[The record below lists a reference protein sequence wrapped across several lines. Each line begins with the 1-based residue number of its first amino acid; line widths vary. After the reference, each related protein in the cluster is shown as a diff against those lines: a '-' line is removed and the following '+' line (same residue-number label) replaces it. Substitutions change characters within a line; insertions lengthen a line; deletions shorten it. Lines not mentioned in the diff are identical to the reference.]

1 MPNIIINN
9 YCNQKCSYCFA
20 EDSMTIQKN
29 KYNTQSLFI
38 FLSIL
43 KFLKKYN
50 YVEVR
55 LLGWEP
61 LLHPNINN
69 FINIWLKWWFDL
81 LIFSNLNFDS
91 EFLLNIF
98 NNVYD
103 YKKVRINCNLNN
115 LDFYTEEEY
124 KNIETNIK
132 YLINIWVDIVIW
144 YNVYDLSKNF
154 EDIYLL
160 SKKLWIKKINLKVTN
175 TVYWKDLIVDTWSR
189 EYWAYLFNIVNKYY
203 LDFKFEFSCWLDR
216 NIFLDSEINFFLN
229 NWINLLFWCDWF
241 AWKFDIDIDW
251 SIYKCFPTRSFYIDK
266 KLNIFNYNPLSKEI
280 SSYWLKKS
288 ENNCS
293 AHLK

>member
-229 NWINLLFWCDWF
+229 NWINLLFWCNWF